1 MMKKLIWLFLI
12 TFVHLT
18 FGQSDVLKQAEK
30 FYQNKD
36 YQSAIDLWEQSAIE
50 NPSKEIYF
58 NLGNAYYKLQNAGK
72 SIYNYEKA
80 LKIDPEFNEALSNL
94 KFAQKLNLDNFETK
108 KRYSGGEVFYNMI
121 GFFETI
127 YWAYIALIFSMLVL
141 VSFVAYFFLQ
151 TSTLKR
157 AFLGSSVLFFVLAA
171 LSVFFALYMKQF
183 EESQRLAIVLD
194 PKVEIKQEPRASA
207 KNARVIHSGTKVSI
221 LEQTS
226 KWYKVALPNLE
237 QGWIE
242 KTSLGEI

>member
-1 MMKKLIWLFLI
+1 MMKKLIVLFFI

-18 FGQSDVLKQAEK
+18 FGQSDALKQAEK

-36 YQSAIDLWEQSAIE
+36 FQSAIDLWEQYVVE

-80 LKIDPEFNEALSNL
+80 LKIDPEFTEALSNL
-94 KFAQKLNLDNFETK
+94 KFAQKLRLDNFETK
-108 KRYSGGEVFYNMI
+108 KRYSGSEVFYNMI
-121 GFFETI
+121 RFLETNH
-127 YWAYIALIFSMLVL
+127 WSYIALIFSMLVL

-157 AFLGSSVLFFVLAA
+157 VFLGSSVLFFVLAA